1 MGSRAATCIVF
12 VLLTALVLAFETSSS
27 TRVRVSLLGTPRT
40 LTAGQAWTVRLTVRP
55 RSFDGGLRLVA
66 KGPGTLQVRA
76 TGGRG
81 SYRARLRFPRA
92 GRWAL
97 TAHAGRSISRLG
109 SVQVRAAPL
118 TFVYP
123 TSIEL
128 EPGGTALLVEN
139 GRRRLLRVNLG
150 TGRTNVLASS
160 LSRPFGVARSSSGAV
175 YFSDESVKRLDG
187 SGPPIEV
194 APSDEQVGPVT
205 VAPNGDLYYST
216 ETRVFRLAGG
226 TGTPVRIAGTGVQG
240 GGGDGGPA
248 TSAQV
253 SAPHGL
259 ALASDGAL
267 LVSDTGNDRI
277 RRIDPATG
285 VITSLAEVGIPDGLE
300 VASDGT
306 IYVAD
311 ARESRIRHLSASG
324 SMLGFVGPKFN
335 TPFDVA
341 VSADSV
347 YVLETGT
354 SGRVRRVPR

>member
-12 VLLTALVLAFETSSS
+12 VLLSALVLAFETSSS

-40 LTAGQAWTVRLTVRP
+40 LTAGQAWTVRLAVRP

-92 GRWAL
+92 GRWTL
-97 TAHAGRSISRLG
+97 TAHAGRSTSLLG

-128 EPGGTALLVEN
+128 EPGGTVLLVEN

-160 LSRPFGVARSSSGAV
+160 LSRPFGVARSSSGVV

-187 SGPPIEV
+187 AGAVEV

-205 VAPNGDLYYST
+205 VGPNGDLYYST
-216 ETRVFRLAGG
+216 VTRVFKLAGG
-226 TGTPVRIAGTGVQG
+226 AGAPVRIAGTGIQG

-253 SAPHGL
+253 WAPHGL
-259 ALASDGAL
+259 ALAADGAL

-341 VSADSV
+341 VSADSI

-354 SGRVRRVPR
+354 TGRVRRVAR

>member
-12 VLLTALVLAFETSSS
+12 VLLSALVLAFETSSS

-40 LTAGQAWTVRLTVRP
+40 LTAGQAWTVRLAVRP
-55 RSFDGGLRLVA
+55 RSFDGRLSLVA
-66 KGPGTLQVRA
+66 KGSGTLQVRA

-92 GRWAL
+92 GRWTLA
-97 TAHAGRSISRLG
+97 AHAGRSISRLG
-109 SVQVRAAPL
+109 SVQVTAAPL

-139 GRRRLLRVNLG
+139 GRRRLLRVDLG
-150 TGRTNVLASS
+150 SRRISVVASS
-160 LSRPFGVARSSSGAV
+160 LSRPFGVARSPSGSIF
-175 YFSDESVKRLDG
+175 FSDESLMRLDG
-187 SGPPIEV
+187 TGPPV
-194 APSDEQVGPVT
+194 VAAPSEEQIGPVV
-205 VAPNGDLYYST
+205 VAPNGDVFYST
-216 ETRVFRLAGG
+216 ETRVFVVGRHGQA
-226 TGTPVRIAGTGVQG
+226 VRIAGTGVQG
-240 GGGDGGPA
+240 SGGDGGPA
-248 TSAQV
+248 VNAQI

-259 ALASDGAL
+259 AIAADGAV

-277 RRIDPATG
+277 RRIDPVTG

-335 TPFDVA
+335 SPFDVA
-341 VSADSV
+341 VSTDSI

-354 SGRVRRVPR
+354 SGRVRRIPR